1 MEVSLDGIDIDD
13 YYLHIFRCYEGD
25 GNTKKEQL
33 FEASKKLL
41 QSGKKGRNC
50 KNFFDFFTKYGS
62 MYYNIVNAVGEGIE
76 KEVYDYFKLK
86 INRQIRPV
94 LLMLR
99 VKRIH
104 M

>member
-1 MEVSLDGIDIDD
+1 
-13 YYLHIFRCYEGD
+13 
-25 GNTKKEQL
+25 
-33 FEASKKLL
+33 
-41 QSGKKGRNC
+41 
-50 KNFFDFFTKYGS
+50 

-99 VKRIH
+99 VKKNTHVIADELYERCIVYLRNFL
-104 M
+104 